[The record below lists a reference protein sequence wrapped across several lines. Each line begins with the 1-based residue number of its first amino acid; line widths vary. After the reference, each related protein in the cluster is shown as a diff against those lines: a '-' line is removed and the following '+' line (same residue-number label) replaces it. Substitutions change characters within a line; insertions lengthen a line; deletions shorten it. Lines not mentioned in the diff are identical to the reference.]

1 MMSESNKP
9 LQLEWKPRANLDRK
23 SIAIY
28 LGIERGNPKADL
40 KAIESIDNVIEQ
52 VRQFPQIGKRF
63 KHERLA
69 NEYRMAQAS
78 PYLIFY
84 RVDNGAVVVY
94 RVLHQRQ
101 NIDEYELIDRSAWQ

>member
-9 LQLEWKPRANLDRK
+9 LQLEWKSRANLDRK

-28 LGIERGNPKADL
+28 LGIECGNPKAAL

-52 VRQFPQIGKRF
+52 VRQFPQIG
-63 KHERLA
+63 LA

-78 PYLIFY
+78 PYLVFY

-94 RVLHQRQ
+94 RILHQRQ